1 MKYPSKKSFYLKNL
15 HSCRLLSQTVGSTCT
30 TLLKFLVFFL
40 GSIVFLFVWVEDLL
54 PSQQFFSHVAM
65 FSWVEPV
72 LSNKDEVSCS
82 RTQHCAP
89 GEIRTRDLAIISP
102 VLYQLS
108 HNTVLP
114 KLDCRPSMV
123 VLVLVYH
130 SNSWFTSRYCNTYRI
145 RSRCTTGQCPIF
157 SLFEFTL
164 FF

>member
-1 MKYPSKKSFYLKNL
+1 MYYSSE
-15 HSCRLLSQTVGSTCT
+15 
-30 TLLKFLVFFL
+30 VFGILL
-40 GSIVFLFVWVEDLL
+40 GSIVFMFVWVEDLL
-54 PSQQFFSHVAM
+54 PSQQFFSHVAT

-123 VLVLVYH
+123 VLVLVYP
-130 SNSWFTSRYCNTYRI
+130 SNSKLVYFKILHDISDK
-145 RSRCTTGQCPIF
+145 
-157 SLFEFTL
+157 
-164 FF
+164 

>member
-30 TLLKFLVFFL
+30 TLLKFLAFFL

-54 PSQQFFSHVAM
+54 PSQQFFSHVAT
-65 FSWVEPV
+65 FSLVEPV
-72 LSNKDEVSCS
+72 LRNKDEVSCS
-82 RTQHCAP
+82 RKQHCAP
-89 GEIRTRDLAIISP
+89 GEIRTRD
-102 VLYQLS
+102 
-108 HNTVLP
+108 NTVLP

-123 VLVLVYH
+123 VLVLVYP
-130 SNSWFTSRYCNTYRI
+130 SNSWNSSRYCNTYRI
-145 RSRCTTGQCPIF
+145 SSRRTTGQCPIF